1 MSACDMS
8 SSLAERTKPAIAD
21 CGGVIMDYLSRHV
34 CSEKLSIYSEE
45 RNVLQ
50 LLSRLI
56 GLPQNDVKV
65 SLTQGS
71 LAFRVERDLFS
82 GCDCRITTRHA

>member
-1 MSACDMS
+1 M
-8 SSLAERTKPAIAD
+8 
-21 CGGVIMDYLSRHV
+21 
-34 CSEKLSIYSEE
+34 YSEE

-82 GCDCRITTRHA
+82 GCDCSDHDTACIGLSSRTWTIVT

>member
-1 MSACDMS
+1 
-8 SSLAERTKPAIAD
+8 
-21 CGGVIMDYLSRHV
+21 VNYLSRSIFGKYLLYD
-34 CSEKLSIYSEE
+34 SEQYNAS
-45 RNVLQ
+45 Q

-65 SLTQGS
+65 SLTLGS

-82 GCDCRITTRHA
+82 GCDCWITTRHA